1 MKAGAGISGTAH
13 VALIAFAIFGGELF
27 AREDPTPL
35 SFAEVELMSGAEFE
49 AAQSTSPEFNAD
61 LPSAPKLLESAED
74 VADVKQAELDTPS
87 TLDAPAAPDAPET
100 GEAVQPLEEP
110 PTQVEI
116 ADVGDQPAAP
126 LAPDGDIIIAANET
140 SPDIAPIADT
150 PLVSTPAP
158 SSRPLAPEIDTS
170 APESEPEPEVVE
182 VAPREPALA
191 PEEEVTPPKPEP
203 EQQVATAPTVRT
215 PVAPTMP
222 QIDTSSPAPEPEPVK
237 PPAEEEVAS
246 ANDPD
251 LPAPKVAPPPPRKP
265 SNIAAAKRAERLTR
279 EAAKKPETGATKTA
293 EAPKS
298 TGTSKTVGKVSFRD
312 REALRVGI
320 KSYFSPPQGLQNADG
335 LAVTIRV
342 QLSEAGK
349 IVGKPEVRR
358 PKGRLNA
365 QQNAL
370 KSAGMRA
377 LVKSAARGVFSK
389 LPKDKYAR
397 WRLIDVTF
405 TPKEIRF
412 L

>member
-13 VALIAFAIFGGELF
+13 VALIAFAILGGDLF

-35 SFAEVELMSGAEFE
+35 NFAEVEMMSGAEFE
-49 AAQSTSPEFNAD
+49 AAQSSSPEFNAD
-61 LPSAPKLLESAED
+61 LPSAPKLLEAAED
-74 VADVKQAELDTPS
+74 VADVKQAELNTPS
-87 TLDAPAAPDAPET
+87 TLDAPDAPDAPET

-110 PTQVEI
+110 PTQIEI

-150 PLVSTPAP
+150 PLVSSPAP
-158 SSRPLAPEIDTS
+158 SSRPRAPEIDTS
-170 APESEPEPEVVE
+170 SPESEPEPEVAE
-182 VAPREPALA
+182 VAPPEPAPA
-191 PEEEVTPPKPEP
+191 PEAEVTPPKPEP
-203 EQQVATAPTVRT
+203 EPEVAEAPSVTT
-215 PVAPTMP
+215 PDTPTSP
-222 QIDTSSPAPEPEPVK
+222 QIDTSSPAPEPEPVE
-237 PPAEEEVAS
+237 PPAEEVVVAEEE
-246 ANDPD
+246 PD
-251 LPAPKVAPPPPRKP
+251 TPAPKVAPPPPRKP
-265 SNIAAAKRAERLTR
+265 TNVAAAKRAERLAR

-298 TGTSKTVGKVSFRD
+298 TGTSQTVGKVSFRD

-320 KSYFSPPQGLQNADG
+320 KGYFSPPQGLRNADQ

-342 QLSEAGK
+342 QLSEAGQ
-349 IVGKPEVRR
+349 IVGRPEVRR
-358 PKGRLNA
+358 PTGRLDA
-365 QQNAL
+365 QHNVL
-370 KSAGMRA
+370 MRA
-377 LVKSAARGVFSK
+377 GVRALRRSAQGGVFAK

-405 TPKEIRF
+405 TPKELRI

>member
-13 VALIAFAIFGGELF
+13 VALIAFAIFSGELF

-35 SFAEVELMSGAEFE
+35 RFAEVELMSGAEFE
-49 AAQSTSPEFNAD
+49 AAQSSSPEFNAD
-61 LPSAPKLLESAED
+61 LPSAPQLLESADD

-87 TLDAPAAPDAPET
+87 TLDAPDAPDAPET

-116 ADVGDQPAAP
+116 ADVGNQPAAP
-126 LAPDGDIIIAANET
+126 LAPEGDIIISSNET
-140 SPDIAPIADT
+140 SPEIAPIADT
-150 PLVSTPAP
+150 PLTSSPAP
-158 SSRPLAPEIDTS
+158 ASRPRAPEVDTS
-170 APESEPEPEVVE
+170 APEPEPEPEVVE
-182 VAPREPALA
+182 VAPPEPAPA
-191 PEEEVTPPKPEP
+191 PEAEVTPPKPEP
-203 EQQVATAPTVRT
+203 EQVVAATPTVTT
-215 PVAPTMP
+215 PSTPTSP
-222 QIDTSSPAPEPEPVK
+222 QIDTSSPEPQPDPVE
-237 PPAEEEVAS
+237 PPAEEEVVAEEE
-246 ANDPD
+246 PD
-251 LPAPKVAPPPPRKP
+251 VPAPKVAPPPPRKP
-265 SNIAAAKRAERLTR
+265 TNVAAAKKAERLAR

-320 KSYFSPPQGLQNADG
+320 KSYFSPPQGLRNADN

-342 QLSEAGK
+342 ELNEAGK
-349 IVGKPEVRR
+349 IVGKPVVRR
-358 PKGRLNA
+358 PSGRLDA
-365 QQNAL
+365 QQSAL
-370 KSAGMRA
+370 KSAGVRA
-377 LVKSAARGVFSK
+377 LRKSAARGVFSR

-405 TPKEIRF
+405 TPKELRI

>member
-13 VALIAFAIFGGELF
+13 AALIAFAIFGGELF

-35 SFAEVELMSGAEFE
+35 NFAEVELLSGAEFE
-49 AAQSTSPEFNAD
+49 AAQSSSPEFNAD
-61 LPSAPKLLESAED
+61 LPSAPKLLEAAED
-74 VADVKQAELDTPS
+74 VADVKLAELNTPS
-87 TLDAPAAPDAPET
+87 TLDAPDAPDAPET
-100 GEAVQPLEEP
+100 GEAVKPLEEP
-110 PTQVEI
+110 PAEVEI
-116 ADVGDQPAAP
+116 ADVGSQPAAP
-126 LAPDGDIIIAANET
+126 LAPDGDVIIASTET

-150 PLVSTPAP
+150 PLISSPAP
-158 SSRPLAPEIDTS
+158 SARPRAPEVDTS
-170 APESEPEPEVVE
+170 SPESEPEPEVAE
-182 VAPREPALA
+182 VAPPEPAPA
-191 PEEEVTPPKPEP
+191 PEAEVAPPKPEP
-203 EQQVATAPTVRT
+203 EPEVAAAPTVSAPTAPTT
-215 PVAPTMP
+215 P
-222 QIDTSSPAPEPEPVK
+222 QIDTSSPEPEPEPEE
-237 PPAEEEVAS
+237 PPAEEVVVTE
-246 ANDPD
+246 NDPD
-251 LPAPKVAPPPPRKP
+251 IPAPKVAPPPPRKP
-265 SNIAAAKRAERLTR
+265 TSVADAKKAERLAR

-320 KSYFSPPQGLQNADG
+320 KSYFSPPQGLRNADQ

-342 QLSEAGK
+342 ELNQAGK

-358 PKGRLNA
+358 PRGRLDA

-370 KSAGMRA
+370 MRAGMRA
-377 LVKSAARGVFSK
+377 LVKSAARGVFAR

-405 TPKEIRF
+405 TPTELRI